1 MLFCLPALFHSTTE
15 MKTLRPEHSFHRPAT
30 WALVLGFACVYLS
43 WGTTY
48 LAIRVGV
55 DRERLP
61 PALFGGTRVFL
72 AGLLLLGFL
81 ALRRERLSL
90 SRQDWG
96 RLLWTSLLLFV
107 AGNGLVTL
115 AMQKV
120 PSGVTAVLVASTPLW
135 IGLFEMFWPG
145 GDRLTV
151 RGWFGLLVGLCG
163 VFILLAP
170 KLDDPSAF
178 WGDAGPLLVLVS
190 ACSWALG
197 SLVMRH
203 RRVSCPHLTGA
214 AYQMML
220 GGGCLTLLGVVIG
233 ETRQLPSQVTW
244 GAVQSFLYLLIV
256 GSLVGFV
263 AFNWLLGHVPAAKVG
278 TYAYVNPVVA
288 VFVGGFVGGE
298 EIEAGLI
305 ASIAVI
311 LTGVAL
317 VRGGERQQSSEPA
330 LESIPE
336 PNPSDGPPVAS
347 APG

>member
-1 MLFCLPALFHSTTE
+1 
-15 MKTLRPEHSFHRPAT
+15 MKTLHPEHSSHRPAT
-30 WALVLGFACVYLS
+30 WALVLGFACVYIS

-48 LAIRVGV
+48 WAIRVGV
-55 DRERLP
+55 DVDREHLP
-61 PALFGGTRVFL
+61 PALFGGTRVCL
-72 AGLLLLGFL
+72 AGVLLLGFL
-81 ALRRERLSL
+81 AWRRERLSL

-96 RLLWTSLLLFV
+96 RILWSSLLLFV

-145 GDRLTV
+145 GDRLTL

-163 VFILLAP
+163 VLILLAP
-170 KLDDPSAF
+170 QLDDPSAF
-178 WGDAGPLLVLVS
+178 WENAAPLLVLLS

-203 RRVSCPHLTGA
+203 RRLSCPHLTGA
-214 AYQMML
+214 AYQMIL
-220 GGGCLTLLGVVIG
+220 GGGCLTLLGVAIG
-233 ETRQLPSQVTW
+233 ETQQFPSQVTW
-244 GAVQSFLYLLIV
+244 GAVQAFMYLLIV

-288 VFVGGFVGGE
+288 VFVGWFVGGE
-298 EIEAGLI
+298 QIEAGLI

-317 VRGGERQQSSEPA
+317 VRGGERQQISEPA
-330 LESIPE
+330 MVSFPE
-336 PNPSDGPPVAS
+336 PSTSDGPPVAS

>member
-1 MLFCLPALFHSTTE
+1 
-15 MKTLRPEHSFHRPAT
+15 MKKSQPEHSYQRPAT
-30 WALVLGFACVYLS
+30 WALVLGFACVYIS

-55 DRERLP
+55 DREHLP
-61 PALFGGTRVFL
+61 PALFGGTRVCL

-81 ALRRERLSL
+81 ALRGERLAL
-90 SRQDWG
+90 SRPDWG
-96 RLLWTSLLLFV
+96 RIFWTSILLFV

-145 GDRLTV
+145 GDRLTA
-151 RGWFGLLVGLCG
+151 RGWFGLLVGLGG
-163 VFILLAP
+163 VVILLAP
-170 KLDDPSAF
+170 KLDDPSDF
-178 WGDAGPLLVLVS
+178 WGDAGPLLVLLS

-203 RRVSCPHLTGA
+203 RRLSCPHLTGA
-214 AYQMML
+214 AYQMIL
-220 GGGCLTLLGVVIG
+220 GGGCLSLLGVAIG
-233 ETRQLPSQVTW
+233 ESQQLPPQITG
-244 GAVQSFLYLLIV
+244 GAVFAFLYLLIV

-288 VFVGGFVGGE
+288 VFVGWSLGGE
-298 EIEAGLI
+298 EIGAGLI

-317 VRGGERQQSSEPA
+317 VRRGESSPHAQEETTALRRHAVDEANEACPA
-330 LESIPE
+330 R
-336 PNPSDGPPVAS
+336 
-347 APG
+347 

>member
-1 MLFCLPALFHSTTE
+1 MNTSNLKNPSLQP
-15 MKTLRPEHSFHRPAT
+15 PT
-30 WALVLGFACVYLS
+30 WALVLGFACVYIS

-55 DRERLP
+55 DDEHLP
-61 PALFGGTRVFL
+61 PALFGGSRVCL
-72 AGLLLLGFL
+72 AGLVLLGFL
-81 ALRRERLSL
+81 ALRRERLTL

-96 RLLWTSLLLFV
+96 RLLWTGLLLFV
-107 AGNGLVTL
+107 AGNGLVNL
-115 AMQKV
+115 AMQTV

-145 GDRLTV
+145 GDRLTA
-151 RGWFGLLVGLCG
+151 RGWFGMIVGLCG

-170 KLDDPSAF
+170 KLEDPAAF
-178 WGDAGPLLVLVS
+178 WGNAGPLLVLLS
-190 ACSWALG
+190 AGSWALG

-203 RRVSCPHLTGA
+203 RRLSCPHLTGA

-220 GGGCLTLLGVVIG
+220 GGGCLTLLGVACG
-233 ETRQLPSQVTW
+233 ELHQLPPQVTW
-244 GAVQSFLYLLIV
+244 GAVQAFLYLLIV

-263 AFNWLLGHVPAAKVG
+263 AFNWLLGHVAAAKVG

-288 VFVGGFVGGE
+288 VFVGWSLGGE
-298 EIEAGLI
+298 EISSSLV

-317 VRGGERQQSSEPA
+317 VRSGERTQHLEHENASVLPSE
-330 LESIPE
+330 E
-336 PNPSDGPPVAS
+336 PPVAS
-347 APG
+347 ASG